1 MPAAPLAHTLQP
13 PSPWVMRFAKL
24 IRVGGTVLDLAAG
37 HGRHARALAETG
49 LAVQAADRDAAALAA
64 LRRIAGV
71 QVHAA
76 DLEAGPWPFA
86 GAAFDA
92 IVVTNYLWRPLLP
105 DLAASL
111 APDGVL
117 IYETFGVGNEK
128 FGKPS
133 NPAFLLQWRTA
144 GVRAQLRSGR
154 GRVRKRSGCASGAG
168 GGRADLRASR
178 GCARRA
184 VAPPSGQRRGYV
196 LIRIRAASRA
206 WQIAG

>member
-133 NPAFLLQWRTA
+133 NPAFLLRNGELLEFARNSALAVVAFESGLVARPGPAVIERICVRRA
-144 GVRAQLRSGR
+144 GAHAAPWPLHQG
-154 GRVRKRSGCASGAG
+154 SGA
-168 GGRADLRASR
+168 DTF
-178 GCARRA
+178 
-184 VAPPSGQRRGYV
+184 
-196 LIRIRAASRA
+196 
-206 WQIAG
+206 

>member
-49 LAVQAADRDAAALAA
+49 LAVQAADRDVAALAA

-133 NPAFLLQWRTA
+133 NPAFLLRNGELLEFARNTA
-144 GVRAQLRSGR
+144 LAVVAFESGLVAR
-154 GRVRKRSGCASGAG
+154 PGPAVVERI
-168 GGRADLRASR
+168 
-178 GCARRA
+178 CARRA
-184 VAPPSGQRRGYV
+184 GAHAAPWPLHQGSG
-196 LIRIRAASRA
+196 ADTF
-206 WQIAG
+206 

>member
-1 MPAAPLAHTLQP
+1 MPASPAPHTLQP

-49 LAVQAADRDAAALAA
+49 LAVQAADRDAAALQA

-71 QVHAA
+71 HVHAV

-105 DLAASL
+105 DLAAAL

-133 NPAFLLQWRTA
+133 NPAFLLRNGELLEFA
-144 GVRAQLRSGR
+144 RNSALAVVAFESGVVARPGPAVVERI
-154 GRVRKRSGCASGAG
+154 
-168 GGRADLRASR
+168 
-178 GCARRA
+178 CARRA
-184 VAPPSGQRRGYV
+184 GAHAAPLPLHQGSG
-196 LIRIRAASRA
+196 ADTF
-206 WQIAG
+206 